1 VTKHNQ
7 YALLVCVA
15 AHPHLLEGDNWSSEW
30 CIGSGGH
37 LSSLASS
44 GLLCTGSIHSYGSR
58 HLQAQLSH
66 SLIHAVITARLAES
80 KTPTQ
85 FRYNDG
91 PQGFRGKPGTSTSWP
106 AALTVSTA
114 WDVNLSNAWGVSLT
128 DASKSCSA

>member
-1 VTKHNQ
+1 MLCLCAWLRIRTCLRGTIGHQNG
-7 YALLVCVA
+7 ALAVVA
-15 AHPHLLEGDNWSSEW
+15 TCLLWPAVAFFA
-30 CIGSGGH
+30 
-37 LSSLASS
+37 LAP
-44 GLLCTGSIHSYGSR
+44 IHSYGSR